1 MNKLKAIAATVLVA
15 SAIGVGGL
23 VAAPTASA
31 RPTPRC
37 DGLAARA
44 MAYNNFGRLS
54 EAYGYVSLA
63 SFYYGQ
69 SQAYGDLAIDCYR
82 GLP

>member
-1 MNKLKAIAATVLVA
+1 MNKLKGIAATVLVA

-23 VAAPTASA
+23 VTAPTASA
-31 RPTPRC
+31 LPPRC
-37 DGLAARA
+37 EALAAKA
-44 MAYNNFGRLS
+44 VTYHNLGTIM
-54 EAYGYVSLA
+54 EAYGYNSLA

-69 SQAYGDLAIDCYR
+69 SQAYGDMAIDCYR

>member
-15 SAIGVGGL
+15 SAIGVGSL
-23 VAAPTASA
+23 VTAPTASA
-31 RPTPRC
+31 LPPRC
-37 DGLAARA
+37 EALSAKAVAYHNAA
-44 MAYNNFGRLS
+44 MIM

-69 SQAYGDLAIDCYR
+69 SQAYGDLAIDCFR
-82 GLP
+82 GL